1 MTTFKHRKVQKK
13 RKYGLYALLVGL
25 IAAAIFALSVFLLF
39 HIQKIEVTGIEML
52 TQQEVSDWVK
62 SDTMSGNSLYVLWK
76 SKFRPD
82 KLLPMM
88 KSAEIS
94 MKNPWTIKVKIE
106 EHKLLGGILYEN
118 EYAYFDEEGTVLK
131 KQTESIPGIPLVE
144 GLGVKK
150 VVLNHKVKAEN
161 RKVFSYVIQVGK
173 VVEKWELSPEK
184 IVFNG
189 TEATL
194 HFGTIAVN
202 IGDEN
207 FDDRVAQITPI
218 LEKLQG
224 KSGTVH
230 LENFTMQSTL
240 ISFRPTVEAEDGTV
254 TEGEDQILDETGAT
268 DSGEQTGADSY
279 NEDWE
284 AEPQYDESVTY
295 GDGTEIY
302 DDETG
307 SYEDGSGTYDDGS
320 ENYDGT
326 GNYDD
331 GSGMGY

>member
-25 IAAAIFALSVFLLF
+25 IAAAILALSVFLLF

-82 KLLPMM
+82 ELLPMM

-240 ISFRPTVEAEDGTV
+240 ISFRPTVKAEDGTV

-268 DSGEQTGADSY
+268 DSGEQTDADSY

-302 DDETG
+302 DD
-307 SYEDGSGTYDDGS
+307 
-320 ENYDGT
+320 
-326 GNYDD
+326 

>member
-1 MTTFKHRKVQKK
+1 M
-13 RKYGLYALLVGL
+13 
-25 IAAAIFALSVFLLF
+25 
-39 HIQKIEVTGIEML
+39 
-52 TQQEVSDWVK
+52 
-62 SDTMSGNSLYVLWK
+62 
-76 SKFRPD
+76 
-82 KLLPMM
+82 
-88 KSAEIS
+88 
-94 MKNPWTIKVKIE
+94 
-106 EHKLLGGILYEN
+106 
-118 EYAYFDEEGTVLK
+118 
-131 KQTESIPGIPLVE
+131 
-144 GLGVKK
+144 
-150 VVLNHKVKAEN
+150 
-161 RKVFSYVIQVGK
+161 
-173 VVEKWELSPEK
+173 EKWELSPEK

-189 TEATL
+189 TEVTL

-268 DSGEQTGADSY
+268 DSGEQTDADSY

-320 ENYDGT
+320 EKFMMGQAL
-326 GNYDD
+326 YDD
-331 GSGMGY
+331 GSGMGVLEK